1 MSTLLEHNREPEP
14 GIPEAMPEDERL
26 LWQGG
31 ASFRSL
37 LNGSFHFGKLSLY
50 FGIALL
56 VQFVLKLRAG
66 VAASDAVASTAGFLL
81 LSLFALGVLTL
92 YAWLLSRATLYTL
105 TSKRVVIRTGVA
117 LPISVNLPYRRIES
131 AGLRVRADATG
142 DIALLPEAGSRVSWL
157 LLWPMINPWRVFR
170 VRPVL
175 RGVENAATVAE
186 LLAAQLAGISAS
198 EAPAREQPRVPSAR
212 SKETAGRWRPY
223 PTIPLA
229 AMTSLVVIA
238 LVGVGWNVTQ
248 DNRQS
253 DLPDRALTAQV
264 ELYFEDR
271 EDGSVLVR
279 EARGGTLVDTLDPGT
294 GGFLRATLRTLVHAR
309 ETVGAGAEEPFAI
322 ALTKDGR
329 ILLIDPVSKREI
341 DLRAF
346 GPTNS
351 QAFSRY
357 LQFADASRIPAD
369 ESTAN
374 AGPGRIDEPAVSDE
388 TQVALTRKES
398 TP

>member
-14 GIPEAMPEDERL
+14 GIPEVMPEGERM

-37 LNGSFHFGKLSLY
+37 LGGSFHFATLSLY
-50 FGIALL
+50 FGAALL

-66 VAASDAVASTAGFLL
+66 VETSDAVASTAGFLL

-117 LPISVNLPYRRIES
+117 LPISVNLPYRRIQS
-131 AGLRVRADATG
+131 ADLRVRADGTG

-157 LLWPMINPWRVFR
+157 LMWPMINPWRVFR

-175 RGVENAATVAE
+175 RGVEKAATVAE
-186 LLAAQLAGISAS
+186 LLAGQLVGATVVRD
-198 EAPAREQPRVPSAR
+198 ETARETPRVAKTESNRAT
-212 SKETAGRWRPY
+212 KRWRPY

-238 LVGVGWNVTQ
+238 LVGVAVNVTQ
-248 DNRQS
+248 DNRTS
-253 DLPDRALTAQV
+253 ALPDRELTAEI

-279 EARGGTLVDTLDPGT
+279 EAGTGTVLDTLDPGT
-294 GGFLRATLRTLVHAR
+294 GGFLRATLRTLVRAR
-309 ETVGAGAEEPFAI
+309 DTVGAGAEEPFAI
-322 ALTKDGR
+322 AQTDDGR
-329 ILLIDPVSKREI
+329 ILLIDPVSEREI

-357 LQFADASRIPAD
+357 LQFAERSATPTGDSRAAAEP
-369 ESTAN
+369 EQTERTAV
-374 AGPGRIDEPAVSDE
+374 GDE
-388 TQVALTRKES
+388 TQVALTR
-398 TP
+398 